1 MQTTTAYVLAGITSL
16 VFLLVA
22 TLIANAINFEQG
34 SRPKDPARRK
44 AWFWI
49 LAVLNPAVIFLLG
62 YFIFKPEANIMVIK
76 RYINALSF
84 STAIAFVAY
93 IALGF
98 TLSKIF
104 RNGKIGHWF

>member
-1 MQTTTAYVLAGITSL
+1 MQNTTAYVLGGMTTL
-16 VFLLVA
+16 VLLLTA
-22 TLIANAINFEQG
+22 SLIANAINFEQG

-49 LAVLNPAVIFLLG
+49 LAVLNPTVTFLLG

-76 RYINALSF
+76 RYINALSL
-84 STAIAFVAY
+84 STAIAFVTY
-93 IALGF
+93 IGLGF
-98 TLSKIF
+98 LLSRIF